1 MIPVKRKKCLICCEW
16 LNHRAFIPS
25 FVFSNFLAPARV
37 GAVKRAKLIMK
48 EGMANKLF
56 CPRSSLMSITQ
67 RGMTQGDMNINKAL
81 VHEGSVNI
89 FDVV

>member
-1 MIPVKRKKCLICCEW
+1 
-16 LNHRAFIPS
+16 
-25 FVFSNFLAPARV
+25 
-37 GAVKRAKLIMK
+37 
-48 EGMANKLF
+48 MANKLF

-67 RGMTQGDMNINKAL
+67 RGMTQGDVNINKAL